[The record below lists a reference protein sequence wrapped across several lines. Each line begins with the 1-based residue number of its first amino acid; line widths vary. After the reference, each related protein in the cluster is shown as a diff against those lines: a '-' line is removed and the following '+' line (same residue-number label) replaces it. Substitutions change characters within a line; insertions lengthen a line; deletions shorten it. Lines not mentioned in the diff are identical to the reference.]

1 MDVFFYFPWCPH
13 LEYAIILASY
23 EEVLNMNEILK
34 FSDFLKKTH
43 YHLTRTGKIRRN
55 TLDETR
61 LTDNSIT
68 IIQIDVDSFD
78 DRHINFDVTY
88 EISVPNLHGSIIVT
102 RMSNGQINS
111 EEWENLFNDI
121 DFLTKKKEDIAE
133 IKSLFKHYF
142 KKAITLYL
150 KNNPAATHFT
160 GWFRHMDGFTYFPLG
175 EFPANAN
182 VLKTSQIFFNH
193 YLNRREFHSSLDECC
208 KQTNNFQ
215 PFFDF
220 VLSDK
225 NIFTVFAYGL
235 HSVLFDYLSQY
246 QPLEFAN
253 ISNTDTALFSLC
265 MYGDN
270 INNIKILANI
280 LLNFF
285 EIGANNW
292 KTIKRDVHLSASS
305 LSTKNYDKLRSYM
318 SVPILVDS
326 NKTHLT
332 KASSIIKKIHH
343 LRECGKLHI
352 FPTYINQS
360 PICADEII
368 NCNLGNINNF
378 NFHSKE
384 QLHFQYCLLM
394 YHFISYLS
402 TLSPHE
408 RERRA
413 AHEYIT
419 LSLYKVV
426 DEFALSSDWLENNLP
441 YYLLFIALDCF
452 YYFLCQNNMSD
463 IAQQIRFYAKDTFI
477 QQDCSIESVNSAQ
490 EPSTSQQTD
499 ILKLF
504 AAFLSHHCKSSTKN
518 EWLFSG
524 TEKRGNKEE
533 CYYLRQKDG
542 FKKFQEYLIQKK
554 LPPINQRNFDKMLRD
569 HGLLK
574 LPTSGKSNTLCRGNK
589 EYYYVLYKD
598 KVSLFLNENFQK

>member
-13 LEYAIILASY
+13 LEYAIILASH
-23 EEVLNMNEILK
+23 EEVLNMNEILE
-34 FSDFLKKTH
+34 FNDFLKKTH
-43 YHLTRTGKIRRN
+43 YRLTGKGKIARN

-61 LTDNSIT
+61 LTDNYIT

-102 RMSNGQINS
+102 RMPNGQINS

-121 DFLTKKKEDIAE
+121 DFLTKKKKDTAE
-133 IKSLFKHYF
+133 IQSLFKHYF

-150 KNNPAATHFT
+150 KDNPAATHFT
-160 GWFRHMDGFTYFPLG
+160 GWFRHLDGFTYFPLG

-193 YLNRREFHSSLDECC
+193 YLNSRKFHASLDECREL
-208 KQTNNFQ
+208 TNNFQ
-215 PFFDF
+215 SIFNF

-225 NIFTVFAYGL
+225 NVFIMFAYGL
-235 HSVLFDYLSQY
+235 HSVLFDYLSEY
-246 QPLEFAN
+246 RPFKFEN
-253 ISNTDTALFSLC
+253 VSNTDTALFSLC
-265 MYGDN
+265 MYGDD
-270 INNIKILANI
+270 INAIKILANI

-285 EIGANNW
+285 EIDANNW
-292 KTIKRDVHLSASS
+292 KNIKRNVHISASS
-305 LSTKNYDKLRSYM
+305 LSTRNYDKLSSYM
-318 SVPILVDS
+318 SVPILIDS

-352 FPTYINQS
+352 FPAYINRT
-360 PICADEII
+360 PIYADEII
-368 NCNLGNINNF
+368 NCNLSSINNF
-378 NFHSKE
+378 DFNNKE
-384 QLHFQYCLLM
+384 QLHIQYCLLL

-402 TLSPHE
+402 ALSPSE
-408 RERRA
+408 CKA
-413 AHEYIT
+413 DYEYIT
-419 LSLYKVV
+419 LSRFKVV
-426 DEFALSSDWLENNLP
+426 DEFALSSDWLEDNLP
-441 YYLLFIALDCF
+441 YYLLFITSDCF
-452 YYFLCQNNMSD
+452 YYFLHQNNMSD
-463 IAQQIRFYAKDTFI
+463 MAQQIRFYAKNTFI
-477 QQDCSIESVNSAQ
+477 RQDCSIESVNSAQ

-504 AAFLSHHCKSSTKN
+504 AAFLSRHCKSSTKK